1 MDYPNIPTDNL
12 YKFLAIGGL
21 VVFIFSIVYPTGKLL
36 ELEFQLADFKAGRE
50 KINIERN
57 FLNKEIEILEKKES
71 VGSNEIKVIRDKLLQ
86 QELKE
91 ADFNAQAEKIQVSF
105 KWIQDF
111 QWLAIIGSLLGV
123 ILEAI
128 GFTAWYLRVQH
139 PQDQLLEKQL
149 AESNKKYNN

>member
-21 VVFIFSIVYPTGKLL
+21 VVSFFSIVYPIGKLL
-36 ELEFQLADFKAGRE
+36 ELDFQLADFKAGRE
-50 KINIERN
+50 EINIERN

-71 VGSNEIKVIRDKLLQ
+71 VDSNEIKVIRDKLLQ

-105 KWIQDF
+105 KWIQNF
-111 QWLAIIGSLLGV
+111 KWLAIMGSLLGM
-123 ILEAI
+123 ILEVI
-128 GFTAWYLRVQH
+128 GFSAWYLRVQH

-149 AESNKKYNN
+149 AESKKNTAT